1 MTPPELDV
9 DLVHA
14 RLRLMRELL
23 DDLRSVGESVP
34 RAVNGF
40 GRYIGVVAEAL
51 RGHTDRT

>member
-23 DDLRSVGESVP
+23 DDLRSVGDLSS
-34 RAVNGF
+34 RAFCRV
-40 GRYIGVVAEAL
+40 IP
-51 RGHTDRT
+51 T